1 MEVIERPEAKAVVG
15 AIIEL
20 GHSLGMRITAEGV
33 ESREQLEHLVAK
45 GCDEA
50 QGFLI
55 SRPVGPQQVPVVIAE
70 QTARKGGKNRSIQEV
85 VQLALVSSR
94 AHREFFTAPRRPRCP
109 LCDPKSA

>member
-1 MEVIERPEAKAVVG
+1 VLDDFGTGYSSLGYLQRFHFDRIKIDRSFVMEVIERPEAKAVVG

-33 ESREQLEHLVAK
+33 ESREQLKHLVAK

-55 SRPVGPQQVPVVIAE
+55 SRPVGPQQVPALIAE
-70 QTARKGGKNRSIQEV
+70 R
-85 VQLALVSSR
+85 
-94 AHREFFTAPRRPRCP
+94 TAPLGEMRR
-109 LCDPKSA
+109 